1 MLGRPA
7 KAAPAAPKDT
17 LLTRRQLVIVAH
29 DVVMTAV
36 ALSASFFL
44 RWGETE
50 FLGRLD
56 RIAMVCALTVPLAA
70 LAYWFV
76 GLHRLPWRF
85 TSTPDLTRIALA
97 VTVPAIFLVFVDF
110 IMRGQ
115 VIVPR
120 TVPAIYWLVQVALL
134 AGPRILYRGHR
145 NRRRDRRAFK
155 GAYRMPVLIAG
166 AGDEADQ
173 LVRRLKRDEVSSL
186 DPVGLLTP
194 KERHLGNRIHGVP
207 IVGGFDDLDTTL
219 RRLEARG
226 QKPRRLV
233 ITREV
238 LEDERVDS
246 LVVAARRLG
255 LATVRVSDT
264 MTQVGEGSSSV
275 KLAPVAIDDLLGR
288 SAREVDLSSV
298 RALVG
303 GRRVLVTGAGGSIGS
318 ELCRQILDMGPGAMM
333 LLDHSELALWS
344 IAKEL
349 RVRDPDI
356 AITQHLGSVFDA
368 QDLASAFAAFRPEL
382 VFHAAAL
389 KHVDLVETHPVAAA
403 ATNTLGT
410 RNVARLAREIGAVC
424 AVFIS
429 TDKAVDPVSVLGATK
444 RAGELVFASADR
456 AGRAANEPTRFLS
469 VRFGNVLG
477 SSGSVIPLFTE
488 QLRAGGPITVTHP
501 DVERYFMTISEAV
514 TLVLMA
520 SAEGAR
526 SAGASPVY
534 VLDMGQPVKI
544 VDLARRMIRLAG
556 LEPDV
561 DVEIVFTGLRPGERL
576 REALES
582 VGEELHP
589 TSVPGVRSAASR
601 EIDAVGLDAKLARL
615 VSAVEAHDGAEVVAS
630 LRALVDDYR
639 PSELPPLPD
648 MADGGAKPARLRI
661 VSG

>member
-1 MLGRPA
+1 M
-7 KAAPAAPKDT
+7 
-17 LLTRRQLVIVAH
+17 
-29 DVVMTAV
+29 
-36 ALSASFFL
+36 S
-44 RWGETE
+44 
-50 FLGRLD
+50 
-56 RIAMVCALTVPLAA
+56 
-70 LAYWFV
+70 YWAV

-85 TSTPDLTRIALA
+85 ASLPDLTRIAIA
-97 VTVPAIFLVFVDF
+97 VTVPAVFLALVDF
-110 IMRGQ
+110 IGRGA

-134 AGPRILYRGHR
+134 AGPRVLYRAHR
-145 NRRRDRRAFK
+145 SRRRDRRAFK
-155 GAYRMPVLIAG
+155 GVYRMPVLVAG
-166 AGDEADQ
+166 VGDQAEQ
-173 LVRRLKRDEVSSL
+173 LVRRLRRDEVSSL
-186 DPVGLLTP
+186 EPVGLLTP
-194 KERHLGNRIHGVP
+194 KARYLGNSIHGVP
-207 IVGGFDDLDTTL
+207 IVGGFGDLEETL
-219 RRLEARG
+219 RRLEERG
-226 QKPRRLV
+226 RKPRRLV
-233 ITREV
+233 LTREV
-238 LEDERVDS
+238 LESEGVDA
-246 LVVAARRLG
+246 LVAAAQRLG
-255 LATVRVSDT
+255 LATVRVSEAL
-264 MTQVGEGSSSV
+264 TQVGDAAASV

-288 SAREVDLSSV
+288 SAREVDLSAV

-303 GRRVLVTGAGGSIGS
+303 GRLVLVTGAGGSIGS
-318 ELCRQILDMGPGAMM
+318 ELCRQILDMEPSAML

-349 RVRDPDI
+349 RVRDAAADI
-356 AITQHLGSVFDA
+356 RQHLGSVYDA
-368 QDLASAFAAFRPEL
+368 RDLAVAFRDFRPEL

-389 KHVDLVETHPVAAA
+389 KHVDLVEAHPVAAA

-410 RNVARLAREIGAVC
+410 REVARLAREVDAVC

-444 RAGELVFASADR
+444 RAGELVFAAADR
-456 AGRAANEPTRFLS
+456 AGRSAGEPTRFLS

-477 SSGSVIPLFTE
+477 SSGSVIPLFTQ

-501 DVERYFMTISEAV
+501 EVERYFMTISEAV

-526 SAGASPVY
+526 TPDVSPVY

-582 VGEELHP
+582 AGEELHP
-589 TSVPGVRSAASR
+589 TAVPGVRSAASR
-601 EIDAVGLDAKLARL
+601 EIEAATLQARLARL
-615 VSAVEAHDGAEVVAS
+615 AAAVEAHDGPGVVGA
-630 LRALVDDYR
+630 LQALVADYR
-639 PSELPPLPD
+639 PTGEPPALPASAEPTSEP
-648 MADGGAKPARLRI
+648 GGPKPARLRI

>member
-1 MLGRPA
+1 M
-7 KAAPAAPKDT
+7 
-17 LLTRRQLVIVAH
+17 TRRQSIIIAH
-29 DVVMTAV
+29 DIVMTV
-36 ALSASFFL
+36 IALLVSFFL
-44 RWGETE
+44 RWGEVE
-50 FLGRLD
+50 FVARLD

-85 TSTPDLTRIALA
+85 VSMPDLTRIAVA
-97 VTVPAIFLVFVDF
+97 VTVPAVFLALVDF
-110 IMRGQ
+110 VGRGA

-120 TVPAIYWLVQVALL
+120 TVPAIYWLVQIALL
-134 AGPRILYRGHR
+134 AGPRVLYRAHR
-145 NRRRDRRAFK
+145 NRRRDKRAFK
-155 GAYRMPVLIAG
+155 GAYRLPVLIAG
-166 AGDEADQ
+166 VGDQAEQ
-173 LVRRLKRDEVSSL
+173 LVRRLRRDEVSSL
-186 DPVGLLTP
+186 EPVGLLTP
-194 KERHLGNRIHGVP
+194 KERYLGNTIQGVP
-207 IVGGFDDLDTTL
+207 IVGGLADLDETL
-219 RRLEARG
+219 RRLDERG
-226 QKPRRLV
+226 RKPRRL
-233 ITREV
+233 ILTREV
-238 LEDERVDS
+238 LESEGVDALIAS
-246 LVVAARRLG
+246 ARRLG
-255 LATVRVSDT
+255 VATVRVSDA
-264 MTQVGEGSSSV
+264 MTQVGDADSTV

-288 SAREVDLSSV
+288 SAREVDMSAV

-318 ELCRQILDMGPGAMM
+318 ELCRQILDMEPKALL

-349 RVRDPDI
+349 RTRDPDA
-356 AITQHLGSVFDA
+356 AIRQHLGSVYDA
-368 QDLASAFAAFRPEL
+368 RDLEAAFRDFRPEL

-389 KHVDLVETHPVAAA
+389 KHVDLVEAHPVAAA

-410 RNVARLAREIGAVC
+410 REVARLAREVGAVC

-444 RAGELVFASADR
+444 RAGELVFAAADL
-456 AGRAANEPTRFLS
+456 AGRGAGKGTRFLS

-477 SSGSVIPLFTE
+477 SSGSVIPLFTD

-520 SAEGAR
+520 SAEGAKT
-526 SAGASPVY
+526 AETSPVY

-576 REALES
+576 SEALER

-589 TSVPGVRSAASR
+589 TAVPGVRAAASR
-601 EIDAVGLDAKLARL
+601 ELDPAAVASHLARL
-615 VSAVEAHDGAEVVAS
+615 QAAVGAHDGAEVVAV
-630 LRALVDDYR
+630 LRALVADYH
-639 PSELPPLPD
+639 PPDAVPALPTAPD
-648 MADGGAKPARLRI
+648 VTGAKPARLRI
-661 VSG
+661 VGS

>member
-1 MLGRPA
+1 
-7 KAAPAAPKDT
+7 
-17 LLTRRQLVIVAH
+17 LTRRQLIIIVH
-29 DVVMTAV
+29 DIVMTTI
-36 ALSASFFL
+36 ALFVSFFL
-44 RWGETE
+44 RWGQFE
-50 FLGRLD
+50 FLARLD
-56 RIAMVCALTVPLAA
+56 RIVIVCAVTVPLAA
-70 LAYWFV
+70 LAYWLV

-85 TSTPDLTRIALA
+85 VSMPDLTRIAIA
-97 VTVPAIFLVFVDF
+97 VTVPAVFLALVDF
-110 IMRGQ
+110 FGRGA

-120 TVPAIYWLVQVALL
+120 TVPVIYWLAQVALL
-134 AGPRILYRGHR
+134 AGPRVLYRAHR
-145 NRRRDRRAFK
+145 NRRSDRRAFR
-155 GAYRMPVLIAG
+155 GGYRMPVLVAG
-166 AGDEADQ
+166 VGEQAEQ
-173 LVRRLKRDEVSSL
+173 LLRRLRHDHVSSL
-186 DPVGLLTP
+186 EPVGLLTP
-194 KERHLGNRIHGVP
+194 KERYLGNSIQGVP
-207 IVGGFDDLDTTL
+207 IIGGFADLDETL

-226 QKPRRLV
+226 RKPRRLV
-233 ITREV
+233 LTRDV
-238 LEDERVDS
+238 LENEGVDA
-246 LVVAARRLG
+246 LVASARRLG
-255 LATVRVSDT
+255 LATVRVSEA
-264 MTQVGEGSSSV
+264 MTQVGEEAAV

-288 SAREVDLSSV
+288 SAREMDLSAV

-318 ELCRQILDMGPGAMM
+318 ELCRQILDMEPASLL

-349 RVRDPDI
+349 RVRGPESDVR
-356 AITQHLGSVFDA
+356 QHLGSVNDER
-368 QDLASAFAAFRPEL
+368 DLAEAFGSFRPEL

-389 KHVDLVETHPVAAA
+389 KHVDLVEAHPVAAA

-410 RNVARLAREIGAVC
+410 RAVARLAREVGAAC

-444 RAGELVFASADR
+444 RAGELVFAAADR
-456 AGRAANEPTRFLS
+456 SGRAAGEPTRFLS

-526 SAGASPVY
+526 TADVSPVY
-534 VLDMGQPVKI
+534 VLDMGKPVKI

-556 LEPDV
+556 LEPEV

-576 REALES
+576 RESLES

-589 TSVPGVRSAASR
+589 TKVPGVRAAASR
-601 EIDAVGLDAKLARL
+601 EVEPDALQSRL
-615 VSAVEAHDGAEVVAS
+615 GRLQGTVEAHDAPGVVAA
-630 LRALVDDYR
+630 LRALVADYR
-639 PSELPPLPD
+639 PAAQPALPSGTEAET
-648 MADGGAKPARLRI
+648 ADEARSARLRI
-661 VSG
+661 VGG